1 MLYRENK
8 ISLINNNIQVI
19 NDYLDDL
26 MQEQVE
32 ELFKNLEDVFFFYGI
47 KESQI
52 RQIIKAGAIN
62 NATILGLSELYAIT
76 NAILFQLKYKI
87 KSKYTY
93 TPDIDN

>member
-8 ISLINNNIQVI
+8 ISLINNNIQLI
-19 NDYLDDL
+19 NDYLGDVT
-26 MQEQVE
+26 QEQVE

-52 RQIIKAGAIN
+52 RQIIKAGVIN

-76 NAILFQLKYKI
+76 NAILFQLKYKM
-87 KSKYTY
+87 KSKYNY
-93 TPDIDN
+93 TPDIEN